1 MRDLASAMAEWL
13 RARVHEAGARG
24 IVLGLSGGIDS
35 AVVAR
40 VAQMACPD
48 GVMTVIMPANSDPQ
62 DAADATLVAE
72 TFDLPVMTID
82 LERPFEALLIQ
93 TQQALG
99 TWPPGSAP
107 DDEKLAKMAQ
117 ANLKPR
123 LRMTTLYY
131 VANRLNFIVAG
142 TGNRTEIAIGY
153 YTKYGDGGVDVLPLG
168 ALVKSQVRALAREL
182 GVPAR
187 VVEKPPSAGLWAGQT
202 DEGEMGFAYAEL
214 EDYLL
219 RGPDAVAPATAM
231 KIERLARAS
240 EHKRHLPPVFE
251 PPAG

>member
-1 MRDLASAMAEWL
+1 MAEWL
-13 RARVHEAGARG
+13 RARVQEAGSRG
-24 IVLGLSGGIDS
+24 IVVGLSGGVDS

-40 VAQMACPD
+40 VAQMACPE
-48 GVMTVIMPANSDPQ
+48 GVMTVIMPAMSDPQ
-62 DAADATLVAE
+62 DAEDATLVAG

-82 LERPFEALLIQ
+82 LARPFEALLVQ
-93 TQQALG
+93 AQQELG
-99 TWPPGSAP
+99 TWPPGTAP
-107 DDEKLAKMAQ
+107 EDEKSARLAQ

-123 LRMTTLYY
+123 LRMTALYY
-131 VANRLNFIVAG
+131 VANRLNYLVAG

-168 ALVKSQVRALAREL
+168 ALVKSEVRALAREL
-182 GVPAR
+182 GVPSR
-187 VVEKPPSAGLWAGQT
+187 IIEKPPSAGLWIGQT
-202 DEGEMGFAYAEL
+202 DEGEMGFTYAEL

-240 EHKRHLPPVFE
+240 EHKRHLPPVFQ
-251 PPAG
+251 PHAK